1 MTPLGRSLR
10 GGLAGGVAA
19 AVWAAQQPLDKQLFD
34 TGYDDVELLGKA
46 VTRGPQWRAVGV
58 AMHVNNGIAFGAV
71 YAQLKPFMPGPPVLR
86 GVSAA
91 LVEHVATWPLT
102 RITDRYHPARR
113 ELDPLGGNWRAFA
126 QAAWRHA
133 LFGAVLGGLEHVL
146 NDRSADE
153 PPEIPVSSNGHGDIE
168 QVAAAASAPA

>member
-1 MTPLGRSLR
+1 MTLQRSLR

-19 AVWAAQQPLDKQLFD
+19 AVWAAQQPLDKRVFE
-34 TGYDDVELLGKA
+34 TGYDDVELLGKL
-46 VTRGPQWRAVGV
+46 VTRGDRWPAAGL
-58 AMHVNNGIAFGAV
+58 ALHVQNGMLFGAV

-86 GVSAA
+86 GVASGLA
-91 LVEHVATWPLT
+91 EHVTTWPLT
-102 RITDRYHPARR
+102 RVVDRYHPARR
-113 ELDPLGGNWRAFA
+113 DLEPLDGNWRAFA

-133 LFGAVLGGLEHVL
+133 LFGAVLGVLEQAL

-168 QVAAAASAPA
+168 QVAVAAADPA